1 MFSMKLSKR
10 KHHKSNKL
18 KEIWKKAFDVK
29 TDPKTKSMTKFDDCS
44 IKRHAVKKNNE
55 VKPTTRFFSGKM
67 LMFPNISLKSFIY
80 NLIEV

>member
-1 MFSMKLSKR
+1 MKLSKR
-10 KHHKSNKL
+10 KHHKSIKL

-29 TDPKTKSMTKFDDCS
+29 TNPKTKSMTKFDETLDCS
-44 IKRHAVKKNNE
+44 IKCHAVKKNNE

>member
-1 MFSMKLSKR
+1 MKLSKR

-29 TDPKTKSMTKFDDCS
+29 TDPKKKSMTKFDDCS

-55 VKPTTRFFSGKM
+55 VKPTTRFFSGRM